1 MATASPKESFKTVA
15 LRVLSMEKILMAA
28 HIPKTPFSLSK
39 NLLNLKKSPCSR
51 VNLLSHFSS
60 HVFNGSLPN

>member
-1 MATASPKESFKTVA
+1 MAAKSPKESFKTMA

-39 NLLNLKKSPCSR
+39 NLFNIKRSPCSR